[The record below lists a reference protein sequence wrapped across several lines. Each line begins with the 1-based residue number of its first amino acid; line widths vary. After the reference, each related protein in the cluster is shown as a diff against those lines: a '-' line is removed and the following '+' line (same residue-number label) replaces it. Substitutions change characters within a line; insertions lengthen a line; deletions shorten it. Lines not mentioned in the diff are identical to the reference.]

1 MEKWEE
7 KGEMG
12 KNRIHGNGK
21 DSKDRDKEVGRK
33 NAGCQKT
40 ETKLFAGLMSEPK

>member
-1 MEKWEE
+1 MEKCEE
-7 KGEMG
+7 KGEKGKNSMEMG
-12 KNRIHGNGK
+12 KS
-21 DSKDRDKEVGRK
+21 SKDRDKEVGRK